1 LSVNSVARRLIK
13 AHEGLRLT
21 PYRCTEGY
29 LTIGYGRNL
38 ETTGISRGEAEAMLD
53 SDIDEAHRSLSFLD
67 FWSDLNDARKA
78 ALIDMAFNLGITG
91 LMTFKKMLA
100 ALERKDYDAA
110 SSEILDSRYAIQVG
124 ARAIRI
130 ATIIRSGVS
139 PSNHH

>member
-1 LSVNSVARRLIK
+1 
-13 AHEGLRLT
+13 
-21 PYRCTEGY
+21 
-29 LTIGYGRNL
+29 
-38 ETTGISRGEAEAMLD
+38 MLD
-53 SDIDEAHRSLSFLD
+53 SDIAEAHRSLSFLD

-78 ALIDMAFNLGITG
+78 ALIDMVFNLGITG

>member
-1 LSVNSVARRLIK
+1 MARRLIK

-53 SDIDEAHRSLSFLD
+53 SDIAEAHRSLSFLD
-67 FWSDLNDARKA
+67 FWPDLNDARKA
-78 ALIDMAFNLGITG
+78 ALIDMVFNLGITG

-100 ALERKDYDAA
+100 ALERKDYDTA

>member
-1 LSVNSVARRLIK
+1 VARRLIK

-67 FWSDLNDARKA
+67 FWNDLNDARKA